1 MSSRAKES
9 RLGGRRCSD
18 NSILKLLSVMAAVV
32 FAAALAGCGGG
43 QRASGTP
50 VPRSPCRGID
60 PWNAPA
66 LRRCRALVSRWAPV
80 HSVRLTAQLDPRV
93 LATCE
98 HARRASRI
106 EVVCPP
112 LIPVGGV
119 IADPGLYGFEGPP
132 VSDTAG
138 DFYLL
143 TFNNGENPGLIHWIV
158 GAGQHDTVERNLFD
172 SRDWDTPGR
181 VRRLGERR
189 YGPWMITFYRFPPH
203 PSGGPLGGHDLALAK
218 MGGTT
223 YFATVHGHTHHDAD
237 AAMLIAILLTAR
249 VPR

>member
-1 MSSRAKES
+1 M
-9 RLGGRRCSD
+9 
-18 NSILKLLSVMAAVV
+18 LSVMAAVV

-50 VPRSPCRGID
+50 VQNDAGVPRSPCRGID
-60 PWNAPA
+60 PWNGPT
-66 LRRCRALVSRWAPV
+66 LRRCRALVSGWAPV
-80 HSVRLTAQLDPRV
+80 HSVRLTTQLDPRV
-93 LATCE
+93 LSTCE

-106 EVVCPP
+106 QVVCPP
-112 LIPVGGV
+112 LIPAGGV

-158 GAGQHDTVERNLFD
+158 GAGQHDTVHSYLFD
-172 SRDWDTPGR
+172 SRNWDAPGR

-189 YGPWMITFYRFPPH
+189 YGPWLITFYRFPPH

-218 MGGTT
+218 VGGTT
-223 YFATVHGHTHHDAD
+223 YFATVHGHSHHDAD